1 MINAGLFDGT
11 FFHQKSATYGGD
23 NLGEGSQHINWIR
36 EQVLPVTFYTDI
48 RLEEALQHPKDVVKV
63 AWLLEPYSISY
74 THYEKAKALQGAFD
88 YILSF
93 DRDYL
98 RSQSGDKWKWYAL
111 GGSWI
116 ARHDWGAWPDKP
128 KMFSLIGTNKHRTRG
143 HNMRHQVAELSRLFP
158 IDVMGHG
165 YRDIQS
171 KVEALRSYR
180 YSIVIENERI
190 DGYFTEKLIDCMSQ
204 FTVPIYWGCPN
215 ITDYF
220 DETGIIR
227 FETIDQLTRVIVD
240 LQNNDPFHSRISAMR
255 RNIEKI
261 GQYVCAEDWIYAN
274 LPEVFQVK
282 S

>member
-23 NLGEGSQHINWIR
+23 NLGESSQHIYWAR
-36 EQVLPVTFYTDI
+36 EIVCPVTFYTDI
-48 RLEEALQHPKDVVKV
+48 RLEEALQPPKDIIKV

-93 DRDYL
+93 DKDYL

-116 ARHDWGAWPDKP
+116 APHNWGYDDKP
-128 KMFSLIGTNKHRTRG
+128 KMFSLIGTNKRRTRG
-143 HNMRHQVAELSRLFP
+143 HNMRHQAAELSRLFA

-165 YRDIQS
+165 YKDIQS
-171 KVEALRSYR
+171 KVEALRPYR

-190 DGYFTEKLIDCMSQ
+190 EGYFSEKLIDCMSQ
-204 FTVPIYWGCPN
+204 FTVPIYWGAPN

-220 DETGIIR
+220 DGAGIIQ
-227 FETIDQLTRVIVD
+227 FDTLDQLTRIIVD
-240 LQNNDPFHSRISAMR
+240 IQNNDQYGSYKPAMH
-255 RNIEKI
+255 RNYDKAK
-261 GQYVCAEDWIYAN
+261 QYVCAEDWICSN
-274 LPEVFQVK
+274 LNEIFQEK
-282 S
+282 Q